1 MVVNQKELAQ
11 CLGVSTRQVMNL
23 KQEGMF
29 QTVNGSRGY
38 VLVTCVQEYINFKVN
53 AEMGRGASVSIEK
66 VKADHEGIKKDISA
80 LKLRRLRRELHEA
93 ADVEA
98 FLSDMLTCFKNR
110 LLSLPAKM
118 AMQVA
123 GEQDVNAVIQTLT
136 KGFREALDELSEY
149 DPDRID
155 GDGAEGIDA
164 EDEEDE
170 A

>member
-1 MVVNQKELAQ
+1 
-11 CLGVSTRQVMNL
+11 
-23 KQEGMF
+23 
-29 QTVNGSRGY
+29 
-38 VLVTCVQEYINFKVN
+38 
-53 AEMGRGASVSIEK
+53 
-66 VKADHEGIKKDISA
+66 
-80 LKLRRLRRELHEA
+80 
-93 ADVEA
+93 
-98 FLSDMLTCFKNR
+98 MLFR
-110 LLSLPAKM
+110 SLLSLPAKM